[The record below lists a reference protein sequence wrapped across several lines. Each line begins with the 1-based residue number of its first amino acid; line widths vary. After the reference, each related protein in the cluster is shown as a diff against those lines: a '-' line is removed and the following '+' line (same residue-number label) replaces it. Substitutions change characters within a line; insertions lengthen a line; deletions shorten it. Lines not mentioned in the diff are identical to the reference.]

1 MLRIFT
7 LTGLAFL
14 TAAYG
19 QSDRGN
25 VAGTVFDA
33 STGRPIPLVAIAVDG
48 QTGPGMTT
56 DTEGRF
62 TIALAPGT
70 YKLRFTND
78 KYIETTVEDVVV
90 VAGQTAEASTVMQQK
105 GAVTTVEVVEK
116 ISAVSSTAES
126 VLTERKLAVSVSDSI
141 SKEDLKA
148 TPAFDAAGALEKVT
162 GVSVVDNG
170 YVYVR
175 GLGERYSSTMLNNA
189 MLPTTEPERRVVPLD
204 MFPATLI
211 DNIKIIKTYSPDLP
225 GEFSGGLVQMQTI
238 EFPTQPVFTA
248 SVSYGVNTLSSFN
261 RFNSFAGGGRDW
273 LGFDDGTRA
282 LPSIIPRDPLLF
294 VGNYTEQQFQEFGRA
309 FAVNYAA
316 KPVEN
321 ARPFQTYSV
330 SGGNTWGRLGVV
342 GALTFSNQPQRYP
355 ELRRFTRNFGRGA
368 IIFSDFPQFNV
379 DNENVRMG
387 AVLNASVRLN
397 QANKIVFRNTL
408 THDADK
414 EMRIYTGYNGGN
426 DTEIENTRLRWV
438 QRSLFS
444 TGVAGDH
451 AVAKLGNSIFRWQFT
466 YSDSTRDEPDLR
478 ETIRAR
484 DPGSKDPF
492 NYVNVPEGGIRF
504 FSFLKDRIY
513 EPQADWSAPFFKG
526 RISGLWKA
534 GFRGTI
540 RRRDFDSRRFRFFP
554 TPGSR
559 IDFSQP
565 TNVVLGTD
573 NIRPNG
579 MVIREITR
587 GTDTYDARMDIFGGF
602 GMVDVA
608 VGPKWRFVGGIRF
621 EDAQI
626 DVTTINPLVPGVRPT
641 SAQLNN
647 RDPLPAL
654 NAIYAVSSRQNI
666 RFGYGRTIN
675 RPDFRELSPFEFTNV
690 VGGYTTVGNPNLRRA
705 TIDNYDARWEWFP
718 GGNQVVAA
726 SYFYKRFK
734 DPIEQVFQPTASELR
749 QSFANVFAAQNQ
761 GVELEFRRN
770 LRFLRPELRDF
781 ALQTNFT
788 FVDSNVEIP
797 DRPEFLLLTS
807 RTRPLVGQSRYIWNI
822 IGEWAKPEWRSNARV
837 FLNSVSRRITDVGT
851 FQLPDAYQ
859 ERVFFLDAVYQIT
872 LDEQAKWNLRLS
884 AENLTNNLYRY
895 TQQDIVIRQFL
906 IGRNFQFGVSYSFF

>member
-1 MLRIFT
+1 MIRFFT
-7 LTGLAFL
+7 LICAVFL
-14 TAAYG
+14 TATFA
-19 QSDRGN
+19 QTDRGN

-33 STGRPIPLVAIAVDG
+33 ATGRPIPLVTIAVDG
-48 QTGPGMTT
+48 QTGPGMRT
-56 DTEGRF
+56 DTEGKF
-62 TIALAPGT
+62 SISLAPGT
-70 YKLRFTND
+70 YKLRFSND
-78 KYIETTVEDVVV
+78 NYLETTIDDVVV
-90 VAGQTAEASTVMQQK
+90 TAGQTAEASTVMQQK

-126 VLTERKLAVSVSDSI
+126 VLTERKLAVSVSDAI

-162 GVSVVDNG
+162 GVSVVDGG

-248 SVSYGVNTLSSFN
+248 SVNYGVNTLSSFN

-273 LGFDDGTRA
+273 LGFDDGTRS
-282 LPSIIPRDPLLF
+282 LPPVIPRDPLLF
-294 VGNYTEQQFQEFGRA
+294 VGNYTEQQFQQFGRA
-309 FAVNYAA
+309 FPANYSE
-316 KPVEN
+316 KPIEN
-321 ARPFQTYSV
+321 ARPFQTYAV

-355 ELRRFTRNFGRGA
+355 ELRRFTRNFGQGA
-368 IIFSDFPQFNV
+368 IIFSDFPKFNV
-379 DNENVRMG
+379 DNENARIG
-387 AVLNASVRLN
+387 AVLNASVRLD
-397 QANKIVFRNTL
+397 QANKIVFRNTF

-414 EMRIYTGYNGGN
+414 EMRIYSGYNGGN

-438 QRSLFS
+438 QRSLLS
-444 TGVAGDH
+444 TGVGGDH
-451 AVAKLGNSIFRWQFT
+451 AAAKLGNSVFRWQFT

-484 DPGSKDPF
+484 DPGSNNPF
-492 NYVNVPEGGIRF
+492 VYVNVPEGGIRF
-504 FSFLKDRIY
+504 FSYLKDRIY
-513 EPQADWSAPFFKG
+513 EPQADWSAPFFRG
-526 RISGLWKA
+526 QISGLWKV

-559 IDFSQP
+559 IDFTQP

-573 NIRPNG
+573 NINPNG

-587 GTDTYDARMDIFGGF
+587 GTDVYNAEMDIWGGY
-602 GMVDVA
+602 GMVDLA
-608 VGPKWRFVGGIRF
+608 IGPKWRLVGGVRF

-626 DVTTINPLVPGVRPT
+626 NVTTINPLVPGARPT
-641 SAQLNN
+641 SAVLNN
-647 RDPLPAL
+647 RDPLPAV
-654 NAIYAVSSRQNI
+654 NAIYAVTARQNI
-666 RFGYGRTIN
+666 RFGYGRTVN

-718 GGNQVVAA
+718 GGSQVVAA

-734 DPIEQVFQPTASELR
+734 DPIEQLFQPTASELR
-749 QSFANVFAAQNQ
+749 QSFGNVFAAQNQ

-770 LRFLRPELRDF
+770 LRFVNDSLRDF
-781 ALQTNFT
+781 SLQTNFT

-797 DRPEFLLLTS
+797 DLPEYILLTS
-807 RTRPLVGQSRYIWNI
+807 RTRPLVGQSRFIWNV
-822 IGEWAKPEWRSNARV
+822 IGEFNKPEWRSNARV

-872 LDEQAKWNLRLS
+872 LDERAKWNLRIS
-884 AENLTNNLYRY
+884 GENLTNNLYRY
-895 TQQDIVIRQFL
+895 TQQDIVIRQFV
-906 IGRNFQFGVSYSFF
+906 IGRNFQCGVSYSFF